1 MLLNVSLDG
10 MCMCVCVCVFLN
22 VVCKRMKRVSES
34 VQDRSVCERDREK
47 ERRRIRRKSTLC
59 LCTCARLLHAS
70 VGVCSKPP
78 PPFTHTYTQLQGLA
92 CSLFF
97 LKEPLKFHQCN
108 AICSR
113 AGGRSVCRRERD
125 TQ

>member
-1 MLLNVSLDG
+1 MLLNISLDG

-78 PPFTHTYTQLQGLA
+78 PTFYTHIHTTPGTSMFIILPKRTIKI
-92 CSLFF
+92 SSV
-97 LKEPLKFHQCN
+97 QCN
-108 AICSR
+108 L
-113 AGGRSVCRRERD
+113 
-125 TQ
+125 